1 MSVCYCYFRT
11 SLLLFGYR
19 CGIEVGVL
27 IKGGKYIEALAKADT
42 FVFDKTGT
50 LTSGKLSVNKV
61 NTVGSYS
68 ADEVLALAAASEKYS
83 AHPIASA
90 IREKA
95 NGLEL
100 PELSDYSESAVT
112 EQAQFTTAKLFSAAV
127 QRFFRTNRRRLQIKT
142 ILFS

>member
-1 MSVCYCYFRT
+1 MRH
-11 SLLLFGYR
+11 
-19 CGIEVGVL
+19 
-27 IKGGKYIEALAKADT
+27 LAKADT

-95 NGLEL
+95 NGLKL
-100 PELSDYSESAVT
+100 PELSDYSESAGHGT
-112 EQAQFTTAKLFSAAV
+112 SAV
-127 QRFFRTNRRRLQIKT
+127 Y
-142 ILFS
+142 